1 MNNFLDDLQDQTLV
15 DAIDLIKRDQK
26 IEAIKLLRDKAGLGL
41 KEAKD
46 LVEALSM
53 HAGSERSNEKF
64 SDASSF
70 ESVNH
75 AFSNTQHSQNF
86 SSTSQIEYAFN
97 NEDFENIMQ
106 LIQEN
111 RQVEAIKYIKDH
123 SNMDLNQAKAMLD
136 NLENNSNF
144 AQFSDF
150 LNHSKQNNFS
160 SIQSSQTFSI
170 NINGAKVTFKDQQL
184 QELKDLIQQNRK
196 IEAVKYV
203 KDHSDLGLKEAK
215 DVVEQMQNLNHWQQ
229 PFNNTSKNKSTF
241 SSHSNPQKPE
251 SSSTPETQ
259 GIEKNKSGL
268 SLFKI
273 VIFFMLIGMVI
284 SLLLR

>member
-1 MNNFLDDLQDQTLV
+1 MNNFLDDLQDQTLI
-15 DAIDLIKRDQK
+15 DAIDLIKQDQK

-64 SDASSF
+64 SDASSLD
-70 ESVNH
+70 SVDH

-86 SSTSQIEYAFN
+86 SSTSQTEYAFN

-144 AQFSDF
+144 AQFSEF
-150 LNHSKQNNFS
+150 LNQSKQNNFS
-160 SIQSSQTFSI
+160 SVQSSQTFSI

-203 KDHSDLGLKEAK
+203 KDHSNLGLKEAK
-215 DVVEQMQNLNHWQQ
+215 DVVEQMQSLNHWQQ
-229 PFNNTSKNKSTF
+229 PFDHTSKNKSAF
-241 SSHSNPQKPE
+241 SSHSTPQKPE

>member
-1 MNNFLDDLQDQTLV
+1 MNNFLDDLQDQTLI
-15 DAIDLIKRDQK
+15 DAIDLIKQDQK

-64 SDASSF
+64 SDASTLD
-70 ESVNH
+70 SVNH

-144 AQFSDF
+144 AQFSEF
-150 LNHSKQNNFS
+150 LNQSKQNNFS
-160 SIQSSQTFSI
+160 SVQSSQTFSI
-170 NINGAKVTFKDQQL
+170 NINGAQVTFKDQQL

-215 DVVEQMQNLNHWQQ
+215 DVVEQMQNLNSWQQ
-229 PFNNTSKNKSTF
+229 PFDHTSKSKSTF

>member
-1 MNNFLDDLQDQTLV
+1 MNNFLDDLQDQTLI
-15 DAIDLIKRDQK
+15 DAIDLIKQDQE
-26 IEAIKLLRDKAGLGL
+26 IEAIKLLRNKAGLGL

-53 HAGSERSNEKF
+53 HAGSERSNETF
-64 SDASSF
+64 SDTSTFDSID
-70 ESVNH
+70 H
-75 AFSNTQHSQNF
+75 TFSNIQHSQNF
-86 SSTSQIEYAFN
+86 SSTSQTEYAFN

-106 LIQEN
+106 LIHEN

-123 SNMDLNQAKAMLD
+123 STMDLNQAKAMLD

-144 AQFSDF
+144 AQFSEF
-150 LNHSKQNNFS
+150 LNQSKQNNFS

-170 NINGAKVTFKDQQL
+170 NINGTEVTFKDQQL

-229 PFNNTSKNKSTF
+229 LFDHTSKSKSAF
-241 SSHSNPQKPE
+241 SNHSNPQKPE

-273 VIFFMLIGMVI
+273 VIFLILISMVI